1 MSSVGWIGSGWDGCR
16 VALRPGRSR
25 ALPLNAGSVARGFS
39 CYLVYKCGGPIIVFG
54 MPKKKKTPT
63 KLSPVVV
70 ALRQVV
76 ADSYAVLG
84 QTHICHWNVRGH
96 NFFSL
101 HTAFEA
107 QYTELFMAVD
117 EIAERIRAL
126 GALAPGGLGNL
137 AKMAGIKE
145 IEEDTA
151 ADAMVRHLIEANK
164 RLVADLQK
172 ARDAAGA
179 AKDAE
184 TEDLMIGRIQVHEKT
199 IWMLESF
206 LAA

>member
-1 MSSVGWIGSGWDGCR
+1 
-16 VALRPGRSR
+16 
-25 ALPLNAGSVARGFS
+25 
-39 CYLVYKCGGPIIVFG
+39 
-54 MPKKKKTPT
+54 MPKNTESAQKSKT
-63 KLSPVVV
+63 VVD

-96 NFFSL
+96 SFFSL
-101 HTAFEA
+101 HNAFEE
-107 QYTELFMAVD
+107 QYTELFTAVD

-145 IEEDTA
+145 IEENTS
-151 ADAMVRHLIEANK
+151 ADEMVAHLVQINEK
-164 RLVADLQK
+164 LVGNLEK
-172 ARDAAGA
+172 ARDEAASTG
-179 AKDAE
+179 DAE
-184 TEDLMIGRIQVHEKT
+184 TEDLMIARIQVHEKT
-199 IWMLESF
+199 IWMLDSF